1 MLRSSLW
8 EYSDA
13 YILVKKTKTINGVE
27 DDAATREADEKNK
40 GAIFKNC
47 APFINC
53 NSEINNT
60 AIDNEK
66 DADIVMTIYNLIE
79 CSYNYLKISR
89 RFWQYYK
96 VKPNYNLA
104 DN

>member
-13 YILVKKTKTINGVE
+13 YILVNKTKTITGVE

-53 NSEINNT
+53 NSKINNT
-60 AIDNEK
+60 AIDNAK

-79 CSYNYLKISR
+79 CS
-89 RFWQYYK
+89 
-96 VKPNYNLA
+96 
-104 DN
+104 